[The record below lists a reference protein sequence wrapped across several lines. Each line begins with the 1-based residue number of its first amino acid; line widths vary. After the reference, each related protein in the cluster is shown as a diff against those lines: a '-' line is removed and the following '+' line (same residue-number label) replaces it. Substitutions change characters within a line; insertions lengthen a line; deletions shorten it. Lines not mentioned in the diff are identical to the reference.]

1 MSDDED
7 LLTAS
12 FAIRRRGGPGAATHS
27 VASTAAAP
35 SRKSQTPEVRMARE
49 PRREAADERRRE
61 AAITNVTGAR
71 RAARSLALEGIA
83 ARNKLSV
90 AAVTSPQSSAHEAA
104 TGAAVEPPASLAVAY
119 EEASALHAAGGD
131 AEPQLAAWRVV
142 FALGML
148 EARRAEAAGAS
159 GADERDRALRAQM
172 TALSRQAMLLAPAGH
187 TRKAIACLEEV
198 VRLSGLLARRDRVT
212 LRNCV
217 QVLHRAAELR
227 VSIGSTERA
236 RAHLVAAAAIVRK
249 LAPQPPPSGAQD
261 AAVAATAE
269 TETLEAV
276 VAQPSATATADTPN
290 APPDTSAVPSDAA
303 VSSNPPAAGG
313 ASTVHAAAAVAEA
326 FTSEAPVAPLAVAA
340 AKPHANAAST
350 STDTGSAKDGE
361 RVTPP
366 SSSAAAR
373 AGGTAS
379 VAKLFAVPSDASA
392 AYFAVTSGMEALML
406 RGDAAPL
413 VSILHRSLL
422 GGEAGAA
429 AALLPRYV
437 VPSLGVTPLMA
448 ACAADAADLVTR
460 LLVVPSSAKAVRAA
474 VVETRDLRG
483 NNAIM
488 HAAGRGAH
496 AALDAALCALLRDA
510 SAAASLPAAAAQ
522 PLAAEQAAA
531 ASVEAVLGIQPL
543 ALAKYTEGVRVRLL
557 ASVADPQRYLREGRP
572 AKRAASGSTAATGAA
587 ASTAVTPQTLLPFAP
602 QLDPRAFAS
611 YLQQQQ
617 QQQLQLQQQQM
628 MVASAWAAAAS
639 NRHQGQLA
647 CSSPQQE
654 QHHQRTALGA
664 KSQASVA
671 AVGRPRNASAPVPD
685 TSVPAAAAAA
695 ARQGGDGQARPVV
708 VVQRGLV
715 DSADAAATQ
724 AQSGGPQ
731 PRNGAPVRERQ
742 LERMAL
748 DPPSSSPLLQELELA
763 DDKQKQSAAW
773 DQFAANEELFGVRA
787 DSFREDLYTSKLE
800 ASTFTPAQ
808 VAAAEALAAEILARG
823 GGGDGDAPDT
833 NADGNEEARFSA
845 VHGVRDH
852 DGAFTDAGVARRER
866 GGRGRGK

>member
-1 MSDDED
+1 
-7 LLTAS
+7 
-12 FAIRRRGGPGAATHS
+12 
-27 VASTAAAP
+27 
-35 SRKSQTPEVRMARE
+35 MARE

-172 TALSRQAMLLAPAGH
+172 TALSRQAMLLSPAGH

-249 LAPQPPPSGAQD
+249 LAPQPPSSGAQD

-276 VAQPSATATADTPN
+276 VAQPSATATADTPT

-366 SSSAAAR
+366 SSSVAAR
-373 AGGTAS
+373 AGGAS

-392 AYFAVTSGMEALML
+392 AYIAVTSGMEALML

-510 SAAASLPAAAAQ
+510 SAAASLPSAAVQ

-572 AKRAASGSTAATGAA
+572 AKRAASGSTAAAGVA
-587 ASTAVTPQTLLPFAP
+587 ASTAVTPQTSLPFVP

-647 CSSPQQE
+647 RPPAQQE
-654 QHHQRTALGA
+654 QHQQRTAQGA
-664 KSQASVA
+664 ESQAPVA
-671 AVGRPRNASAPVPD
+671 AVGRPRNPSAAVPD
-685 TSVPAAAAAA
+685 TSVPAAASAA